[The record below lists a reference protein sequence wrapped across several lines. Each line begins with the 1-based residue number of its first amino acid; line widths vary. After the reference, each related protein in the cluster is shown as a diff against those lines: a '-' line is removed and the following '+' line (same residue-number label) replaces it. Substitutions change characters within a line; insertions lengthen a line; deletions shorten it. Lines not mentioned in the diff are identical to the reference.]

1 MGKISSLIRAAGS
14 KKRFNS
20 AVLLAAGSGTRFGD
34 ERAKQFVEIAGE
46 SILLRSVR
54 AFQESEEVH
63 EIIVVTREPDV
74 PGCRNLLAKAG
85 MTKVT
90 RVIAGGDTRQSSAK
104 KGFDAINPEADFVAI
119 HDTARCLVTPEMI
132 EAVFEAA
139 YVAGAAAAGT
149 MNTDTIKRTNSA
161 NLVTE
166 TLEREN
172 TWLVQTPQIFMA
184 DMYRAA
190 SYMAE
195 KEKASAT
202 DDCAL
207 CERLGFPVRLVD
219 CGPLNIKITYRRDVQ
234 LAEAILAVRDR
245 EAAKE

>member
-20 AVLLAAGSGTRFGD
+20 AVVLAAGSGTRFGD
-34 ERAKQFVEIAGE
+34 ERAKQFVEVAGE
-46 SILLRSVR
+46 SVLLRSVR
-54 AFQESEEVH
+54 AFQESEEIT
-63 EIIVVTREPDV
+63 EIVVVTREADTV
-74 PGCRNLLAKAG
+74 GCRNLLEQAG

-90 RVIAGGDTRQSSAK
+90 RVLGGGTSRQISAK
-104 KGFDAINPEADFVAI
+104 RGFDAINPAADFVAI
-119 HDTARCLVTPEMI
+119 HDAARCLVTPQII

-139 YVAGAAAAGT
+139 YVAGAASAASL
-149 MNTDTIKRTNSA
+149 NPDTIKRTNSA

-172 TWLVQTPQIFMA
+172 TWLVQTPQVFSA
-184 DMYRAA
+184 DVYRAA

-195 KEKASAT
+195 KDNAAAT
-202 DDCAL
+202 DDCGL

-219 CGPLNIKITYRRDVQ
+219 CGPFNIKITYPRDVR
-234 LAEAILAVRDR
+234 LAEAILAVRDG
-245 EAAKE
+245 EANP